1 MKTESSTSK
10 VESASTPLFRRNITI
25 EIAGAAIFI
34 GISAVVSAIITPIL
48 PRVPGWGIAI
58 FDPISIIWITCF
70 LIFGWRSG
78 LMCLAGGSLILF
90 FFDPTGIG
98 PFFKFFATLPFI
110 AIPIAIYF
118 ILKFTRKT
126 EVTMKSWIL
135 NAKAYSIS
143 MVLAWGARILL
154 MLWANWVMFTY
165 ILAPHIINF
174 VNLSVLGLPDIKAWD
189 AVILMA
195 ILINS
200 WQTIFDVVIPYL
212 ITFKLVPK
220 YMMIS

>member
-1 MKTESSTSK
+1 MKTEFSTSSA
-10 VESASTPLFRRNITI
+10 EPASTPSFRHNVTI

-48 PRVPGWGIAI
+48 PRIPGWGIAI

-78 LMCLAGGSLILF
+78 LICLAGGSVILF

-98 PFFKFFATLPFI
+98 PFFKFFATLPFL
-110 AIPIAIYF
+110 AVPIAIYF
-118 ILKFTRKT
+118 ISKATRKT
-126 EVTMKSWIL
+126 EIDMKSWIFGVKVYGL
-135 NAKAYSIS
+135 S
-143 MVLAWGARILL
+143 MIIAWGARILL
-154 MLWANWVMFTY
+154 MLWANWVMFTFL
-165 ILAPHIINF
+165 LAPHIINY
-174 VNLSVLGLPDIKAWD
+174 VNLSFFGLPDIKAWD
-189 AVILMA
+189 AVIIMA

-200 WQTIFDVVIPYL
+200 WQSIFDVIIPYL

-220 YMMIS
+220 YMQIS